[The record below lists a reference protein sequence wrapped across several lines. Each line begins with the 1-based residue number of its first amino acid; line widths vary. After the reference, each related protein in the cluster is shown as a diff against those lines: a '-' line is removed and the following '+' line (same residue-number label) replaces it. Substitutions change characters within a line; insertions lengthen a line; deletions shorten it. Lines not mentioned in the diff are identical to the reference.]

1 MGSKVF
7 SYDKEEDMLRRWRDF
22 VEQVDPDIITGF
34 NIINFD
40 FPYIIERADFLKVSN
55 FASFSR
61 VRNTLSKIKSTTF
74 SSSAFGTRDSKEI
87 NMEGRI

>member
-74 SSSAFGTRDSKEI
+74 SSSAFGIRDSKEI

>member
-7 SYDKEEDMLRRWRDF
+7 SYVSEKEMLQGWRDF
-22 VEQVDPDIITGF
+22 VKEVDPDIITGF

-40 FPYIIERADFLKVSN
+40 FPYIIERADFLKDSS
-55 FASFSR
+55 FPSFSR
-61 VRNTLSKIKSTTF
+61 VKNTLSKIKSTTF